1 MRRRSARKLDE
12 PRPRG
17 DLRPVTTPR
26 VEQVPQRALDWCLT
40 VLGGVGQA
48 CRVTRL
54 RGGLAASTHL
64 LELVG
69 DAPPA
74 RAVVLRRFVGERSAT
89 WPPIAQEVA
98 ALASI
103 AECRLPYQ
111 TPRVLAFDLDGSAC
125 GHPAI
130 LLTRVPGVLDISPT
144 NALDR
149 AARLGRALAELHQA
163 APRVPSEL
171 RPYEIKLVQAAPDG
185 DAIAWANVRRALAG
199 FSALGNDLIH
209 GDFHLGNALFQDG
222 ALSALLDFTCVRRGP
237 WQLDVGYCRCDLSL
251 LFGLAEADELLRSY
265 EATRGLHVDRVPYW
279 DLAGALRAHPDASSW
294 LPGWLDAGRSDLEPA
309 LVAERL
315 GRFVARALSQL

>member
-1 MRRRSARKLDE
+1 MTGRPLAATFAR
-12 PRPRG
+12 
-17 DLRPVTTPR
+17 VTTPP
-26 VEQVPQRALDWCLT
+26 VEQLPQQAVDWCST
-40 VLGGVGQA
+40 VVGLVGQP

-64 LELVG
+64 VELG
-69 DAPPA
+69 ADTPRA
-74 RAVVLRRFVGERSAT
+74 RAVVLRRFVGQRSPI

-103 AECRLPYQ
+103 AECTLPYQ
-111 TPRVLAFDLDGSAC
+111 TPHVLGFDLDGSAC
-125 GHPAI
+125 GYPAI
-130 LLTRVPGVLDISPT
+130 LLTRVPGSLDLSPT
-144 NALDR
+144 NALER

-185 DAIAWANVRRALAG
+185 DAIAWASVRRALG
-199 FSALGNDLIH
+199 GLSALGSELIH

-237 WQLDVGYCRCDLSL
+237 WQFDVGYCRCDLSL
-251 LFGLAEADELLRSY
+251 LFGLAEADEFSKSY
-265 EATRGLHVDRVPYW
+265 EATRGLRVEALPYW

-294 LPGWLDAGRSDLEPA
+294 LPGWLDAGRSDLEPG

-315 GRFVARALSQL
+315 GRFVARALSQI